1 MIDDILEVALPWG
14 IFAALGALVGS
25 AFPRETRN
33 ATKAVVRTG
42 LRIGDWAREVGA
54 EAYEKGQDVIA
65 EARAEYQHV
74 AREAERDS
82 ARARLR
88 VMDSTRG
95 PAPRRRRSGT
105 ARRSARTR
113 RAAGEPRTE

>member
-33 ATKAVVRTG
+33 ATKAVLRTG

-65 EARAEYQHV
+65 EARAEYQQD
-74 AREAERDS
+74 AREAERD
-82 ARARLR
+82 AGRARLR
-88 VMDSTRG
+88 VMDSTRTT
-95 PAPRRRRSGT
+95 APRRRRTAT
-105 ARRSARTR
+105 ARRSPRSR
-113 RAAGEPRTE
+113 RAAGEPTTE